1 MALEIRHLRAIC
13 AIAEAGS
20 LSQAAAA
27 LGMSQPSLTSLL
39 QRLERQIGAPLFVR
53 SHTGVTP
60 TPVGEQTLR
69 RALTLLVEFDRFE
82 SDLLG
87 TLGDGPLRLGS
98 SQMDCLPTFVERLDD
113 ALPGLDVTVHVE
125 PSSAVL
131 AQSLARATLD
141 IAVIAMSDDQ
151 GVPLAKHLGHRVL
164 FSWIPVFV
172 GLPARHRLAAAPEVD
187 LADLAD
193 EAWIGPPGP
202 EDGSLTSLRAA
213 THRAGFTPRIRFECP
228 NGGGRHLIA
237 AGQAVQLVEP
247 TAPELPGMV
256 VRPLKDDPMR
266 MRLVLA
272 WRKDR
277 LTWNQTENVYRAV
290 MTSYTRH
297 AMASTPFRTWWER
310 RRSSQSWDGLVDF
323 FRTADS

>member
-13 AIAEAGS
+13 AIAAAGS

-39 QRLERQIGAPLFVR
+39 QRLERQIGTPLFVR
-53 SHTGVTP
+53 SHLGVTP

-69 RALTLLVEFDRFE
+69 RALVLLLEFDRFE
-82 SDLLG
+82 ADVLG
-87 TLGDGPLRLGS
+87 AAGDGPVRLGS
-98 SQMDCLPTFVERLDD
+98 SQMDCLPTFIERLDE
-113 ALPGLDVTVHVE
+113 ALPSIELTVHIE
-125 PSSAVL
+125 PSSSVL
-131 AQSLARATLD
+131 AQALAHATLD

-151 GVPLAKHLGHRVL
+151 EVPLAKQLGHRVL
-164 FSWIPVFV
+164 FPWIPVFI
-172 GLPARHRLAAAPEVD
+172 GLPASHRLAGETEVD
-187 LADLAD
+187 LADLAED
-193 EAWIGPPGP
+193 AWIGPPGP

-213 THRAGFTPRIRFECP
+213 THRAGFTPNIRFECP
-228 NGGGRHLIA
+228 NGGGRQLIA

-256 VRPLKDDPMR
+256 VKPLKGDPMR

-272 WRKDR
+272 WRKER
-277 LTWNQTENVYRAV
+277 LTWDQTEHVYRAA

-297 AMASTPFRTWWER
+297 AMASTPFRSWWDR
-310 RRSSQSWDGLVDF
+310 RRATQSWDGLVGF
-323 FRTADS
+323 FGEA

>member
-1 MALEIRHLRAIC
+1 MALEIRQLRAIC

-20 LSQAAAA
+20 LSRAAAA

-39 QRLERQIGAPLFVR
+39 QRFERQIGTPLFVR

-69 RALTLLVEFDRFE
+69 RALVLLLDFDRFE
-82 SDLLG
+82 ADLLG
-87 TLGDGPLRLGS
+87 SAGTGPLRLGS
-98 SQMDCLPTFVERLDD
+98 SPMDCLPTFVERLDD
-113 ALPGLDVTVHVE
+113 ALPGLEVTVHLE

-131 AQSLARATLD
+131 ARSLARATLD

-151 GVPLAKHLGHRVL
+151 EVPLAKHLGHRVL
-164 FSWIPVFV
+164 LPWIPVFI
-172 GLPARHRLAAAPEVD
+172 GLPARHRLAGATEVD

-193 EAWIGPPGP
+193 EAWVGPPGP

-213 THRAGFTPRIRFECP
+213 AQRAGFTPRIRFECP
-228 NGGGRHLIA
+228 NGGGRQLIT
-237 AGQAVQLVEP
+237 AGQAVELVEP

-256 VRPLKDDPMR
+256 VRPLKNDPMR

-272 WRKDR
+272 WRKER
-277 LTWNQTENVYRAV
+277 VTWDQAEQVYRAA

-297 AMASTPFRTWWER
+297 AMASVPFRSWWTR
-310 RRSSQSWDGLVDF
+310 RRDERSWDSLVGYF
-323 FRTADS
+323 GETG

>member
-1 MALEIRHLRAIC
+1 MAMEIRQLRAIC

-20 LSQAAAA
+20 LSRAAAA
-27 LGMSQPSLTSLL
+27 LGVSQPSLTSLL
-39 QRLERQIGAPLFVR
+39 QRFERQIGTPLFVR

-69 RALTLLVEFDRFE
+69 RAGVLLLDFDRFE
-82 SDLLG
+82 ADLLG
-87 TLGDGPLRLGS
+87 STGTGPLRLGS

-113 ALPGLDVTVHVE
+113 ALPGVEVTVHLE

-131 AQSLARATLD
+131 ARSLARATLD

-151 GVPLAKHLGHRVL
+151 EVPLAKHLGHRVL
-164 FSWIPVFV
+164 LPWIPVFI
-172 GLPARHRLAAAPEVD
+172 GLPARHRLAAETEID

-193 EAWIGPPGP
+193 EAWIGPPGS

-213 THRAGFTPRIRFECP
+213 AHRAGFTPRIRFECQ
-228 NGGGRHLIA
+228 NGGGRQLIT
-237 AGQAVQLVEP
+237 AGHAVELVEP

-256 VRPLKDDPMR
+256 VRPLKNDPMR

-272 WRKDR
+272 WRKER
-277 LTWNQTENVYRAV
+277 VTWDQAERVYRAA

-297 AMASTPFRTWWER
+297 AMASVPFRSWWTR
-310 RRSSQSWDGLVDF
+310 RREEQAGDSLVGYF
-323 FRTADS
+323 GEAG